1 MTLNEIRDDY
11 VRSMQR
17 EFWKINREM
26 PPMIDKA
33 IAMEMSEA
41 FQDIQRRHNVL
52 QGYTT
57 LSLVDG
63 VNVYDL
69 PSNFGKMKK
78 AMYSNM
84 SLDEVPFNE
93 FISLVDAEGQPTT
106 FTMYP
111 SGNTQQI
118 AVYPKPDDSYTLY
131 VYYYLDLGYYS
142 PSGDAQQ
149 DWGNFDGSV
158 FSGSPKLPDRYNRA
172 IKNYMLG
179 LYFPEWMNAYE
190 RELASLRESRV
201 TSLPKR
207 KYSMGG
213 YTTTKELKDMT
224 VLTSSTT
231 TSSTGVS
238 SDSIPDKFL
247 HITYD
252 WASDTATIL
261 DSSGWTVAPTVATTG
276 NVITVTSSGN
286 EFSTT
291 SGLLIPSN
299 TMTGWSN
306 TAGAYTVTP
315 PTGSNIFFKI
325 EQWA

>member
-11 VRSMQR
+11 VRSLQR
-17 EFWKINREM
+17 EFRKRGQEV
-26 PPMIDKA
+26 PDLVDKS
-33 IAMEMSEA
+33 IAMDMSEA
-41 FQDIQRRHNVL
+41 FQDIQRRANVL
-52 QGYTT
+52 QGYSTITT
-57 LSLVDG
+57 EDG

-78 AMYSNM
+78 AMYSNLE
-84 SLDEVPFNE
+84 LDEVSFNE
-93 FISLVDAEGQPTT
+93 FITLVDAEGQPTT

-118 AVYPKPDDSYTLY
+118 AVYPKPEDTYTIY
-131 VYYYLDLGYYS
+131 IYYYLDLGYYS
-142 PSGDAQQ
+142 PAGDAQQ
-149 DWGNFDGSV
+149 NWGNFDGSV
-158 FSGSPKLPDRYNRA
+158 FAGQPKLPERYNKA
-172 IKNYMLG
+172 IKCYMMG
-179 LYFPEWMNAYE
+179 LEFPDWEQRYE

-201 TSLPKR
+201 LSLPTR

-213 YTTTKELKDMT
+213 YSTTKGLSDMT

-231 TSSTGVS
+231 VAASGVS

-247 HITYD
+247 HISYD
-252 WASDTATIL
+252 WTSDTPTII
-261 DSSGWTVAPTVATTG
+261 DSSGWTTAPTVASTG
-276 NVITVTSSGN
+276 NVITVTSADN

-291 SGLLIPSN
+291 NGLLTPSN

-315 PTGSNIFFKI
+315 PTGTNIFFKI